1 MSFELSS
8 LANTKIRII
17 YSPESKPHLICFLQE
32 IIDTSESLSS
42 ILISF
47 YRIHSTAGPSGQT
60 ILKLCIFTE
69 PTGVTQEGILLVVV
83 DSSALVALNTE
94 YINGV
99 SAGASHTEY
108 GTSVWNVGHHMI
120 IALRNMIW
128 GRGGEYLPEPV
139 CFKSFDSSLNS
150 LDQGLKLNFRFNL

>member
-94 YINGV
+94 YINGD
-99 SAGASHTEY
+99 TEY

-128 GRGGEYLPEPV
+128 GRGGGSYLSPWVSKASPRV
-139 CFKSFDSSLNS
+139 LIP
-150 LDQGLKLNFRFNL
+150 